1 GSGPAGLRAAVEEP
15 RPDLILLD
23 VNMPGMD
30 GYEVCRRL
38 KADPLTRDIPLMFL
52 TARADRDDEQ
62 QGLAL
67 GAVDYLGKPVSPP
80 IVLARVRTHLQ
91 LKANADFLRDKSE
104 YLELE
109 VRRRTRQL
117 QQLQDAVIEALA
129 TLGDLRDN
137 PRSRHLPRI
146 ERYVRLLAEHLAAQR
161 AFADELTPEA
171 VDLLSKSALLH
182 DIGKVAVPD
191 RVLLNPGQLDA
202 ADTALLQ
209 GHTRAGRDA
218 LASAERRLGQPSG
231 FLRFAR
237 QIAYSHHERWDG
249 RGFPEGLAGERIP
262 LAARIVALA
271 DRYDELTSRHA
282 YRPPLAHAEAVLL
295 IQAGAGSEFDPRLVE
310 AFVAVADAFAEVARR
325 YADSAEA
332 LDVEMQRLEQA
343 VAESI
348 ELTAPPA

>member
-1 GSGPAGLRAAVEEP
+1 MRGHVE
-15 RPDLILLD
+15 
-23 VNMPGMD
+23 
-30 GYEVCRRL
+30 
-38 KADPLTRDIPLMFL
+38 F
-52 TARADRDDEQ
+52 
-62 QGLAL
+62 
-67 GAVDYLGKPVSPP
+67 
-80 IVLARVRTHLQ
+80 LQ
-91 LKANADFLRDKSE
+91 LLGRC
-104 YLELE
+104 
-109 VRRRTRQL
+109 TRQL

>member
-1 GSGPAGLRAAVEEP
+1 
-15 RPDLILLD
+15 
-23 VNMPGMD
+23 M
-30 GYEVCRRL
+30 
-38 KADPLTRDIPLMFL
+38 
-52 TARADRDDEQ
+52 
-62 QGLAL
+62 
-67 GAVDYLGKPVSPP
+67 
-80 IVLARVRTHLQ
+80 
-91 LKANADFLRDKSE
+91 
-104 YLELE
+104 
-109 VRRRTRQL
+109 
-117 QQLQDAVIEALA
+117 
-129 TLGDLRDN
+129 
-137 PRSRHLPRI
+137 
-146 ERYVRLLAEHLAAQR
+146 
-161 AFADELTPEA
+161 
-171 VDLLSKSALLH
+171 H

-282 YRPPLAHAEAVLL
+282 YRPSLAHAEAVLL

-310 AFVAVADAFAEVARR
+310 AFVAVADAFAEVARC

>member
-1 GSGPAGLRAAVEEP
+1 MESMLDRPEQELVLVVDDTPDNLLLMRELLEEQYRVRTAGSGPAGLRAAVEEP

-30 GYEVCRRL
+30 GYE
-38 KADPLTRDIPLMFL
+38 
-52 TARADRDDEQ
+52 
-62 QGLAL
+62 
-67 GAVDYLGKPVSPP
+67 
-80 IVLARVRTHLQ
+80 
-91 LKANADFLRDKSE
+91 
-104 YLELE
+104 
-109 VRRRTRQL
+109 
-117 QQLQDAVIEALA
+117 
-129 TLGDLRDN
+129 
-137 PRSRHLPRI
+137 
-146 ERYVRLLAEHLAAQR
+146 
-161 AFADELTPEA
+161 
-171 VDLLSKSALLH
+171 
-182 DIGKVAVPD
+182 
-191 RVLLNPGQLDA
+191 VLLNPGQLDA

>member
-1 GSGPAGLRAAVEEP
+1 
-15 RPDLILLD
+15 
-23 VNMPGMD
+23 M
-30 GYEVCRRL
+30 
-38 KADPLTRDIPLMFL
+38 
-52 TARADRDDEQ
+52 
-62 QGLAL
+62 
-67 GAVDYLGKPVSPP
+67 
-80 IVLARVRTHLQ
+80 
-91 LKANADFLRDKSE
+91 
-104 YLELE
+104 
-109 VRRRTRQL
+109 
-117 QQLQDAVIEALA
+117 
-129 TLGDLRDN
+129 
-137 PRSRHLPRI
+137 
-146 ERYVRLLAEHLAAQR
+146 
-161 AFADELTPEA
+161 
-171 VDLLSKSALLH
+171 H

-191 RVLLNPGQLDA
+191 RVLLNPEQLDA

-295 IQAGAGSEFDPRLVE
+295 IQAGADGEFDPRLVE
-310 AFVAVADAFAEVARR
+310 AFVAVADAFAEVAQR

>member
-1 GSGPAGLRAAVEEP
+1 
-15 RPDLILLD
+15 
-23 VNMPGMD
+23 M
-30 GYEVCRRL
+30 
-38 KADPLTRDIPLMFL
+38 
-52 TARADRDDEQ
+52 
-62 QGLAL
+62 
-67 GAVDYLGKPVSPP
+67 
-80 IVLARVRTHLQ
+80 
-91 LKANADFLRDKSE
+91 
-104 YLELE
+104 
-109 VRRRTRQL
+109 
-117 QQLQDAVIEALA
+117 
-129 TLGDLRDN
+129 
-137 PRSRHLPRI
+137 
-146 ERYVRLLAEHLAAQR
+146 
-161 AFADELTPEA
+161 
-171 VDLLSKSALLH
+171 H

-295 IQAGAGSEFDPRLVE
+295 
-310 AFVAVADAFAEVARR
+310 
-325 YADSAEA
+325 
-332 LDVEMQRLEQA
+332 EQA

>member
-1 GSGPAGLRAAVEEP
+1 MESMLDRPEQELVLVVDDTPDNLLLMRELLEEQYRVRTAGSGPAGLRAAVEEP

-146 ERYVRLLAEHLAAQR
+146 ER
-161 AFADELTPEA
+161 
-171 VDLLSKSALLH
+171 
-182 DIGKVAVPD
+182 
-191 RVLLNPGQLDA
+191 
-202 ADTALLQ
+202 
-209 GHTRAGRDA
+209 
-218 LASAERRLGQPSG
+218 
-231 FLRFAR
+231 
-237 QIAYSHHERWDG
+237 
-249 RGFPEGLAGERIP
+249 
-262 LAARIVALA
+262 
-271 DRYDELTSRHA
+271 
-282 YRPPLAHAEAVLL
+282 
-295 IQAGAGSEFDPRLVE
+295 
-310 AFVAVADAFAEVARR
+310 
-325 YADSAEA
+325 
-332 LDVEMQRLEQA
+332 
-343 VAESI
+343 
-348 ELTAPPA
+348 